1 MGNVKIRKMGRITI
15 RRQKDM
21 RKKMI
26 YAMIAAGVMTAGLTG
41 CGEKKAETETVQTE
55 ATQTET
61 AQENA
66 VIQNESAATENTGDA
81 AKGESTSGSADV
93 TLMDGNLQ
101 VAVDS
106 LGDQVAFIDYD
117 SNGTAMQ
124 VMLYKG
130 EDGMVRGALNT
141 CQVCAGSPYAYFE
154 QEGSDVVCQNCGNH
168 FSVDAIGDA
177 HGGCNPVPLELS
189 DDGKNVVIDTAVLD
203 EQAGAFT
210 NWKKGI

>member
-1 MGNVKIRKMGRITI
+1 
-15 RRQKDM
+15 M

-26 YAMIAAGVMTAGLTG
+26 YAMIAAGVMTASLTG

-61 AQENA
+61 AQESA
-66 VIQNESAATENTGDA
+66 VTQNESVATENTGDV
-81 AKGESTSGSADV
+81 AKGGSASGSADV

-130 EDGMVRGALNT
+130 EDGMIHGALNT

>member
-1 MGNVKIRKMGRITI
+1 
-15 RRQKDM
+15 M

-26 YAMIAAGVMTAGLTG
+26 YAMIAAGVITASLTG

-66 VIQNESAATENTGDA
+66 VTQNESAAKE
-81 AKGESTSGSADV
+81 ESTSGSADV

-106 LGDQVAFIDYD
+106 MGDQVAFIAYD

-130 EDGMVRGALNT
+130 EDGTVRGALNT

>member
-1 MGNVKIRKMGRITI
+1 
-15 RRQKDM
+15 
-21 RKKMI
+21 MI
-26 YAMIAAGVMTAGLTG
+26 YTMMITGVLAINLTG
-41 CGEKKAETETVQTE
+41 CGSKTEKQEVTATETEITPESDNV
-55 ATQTET
+55 
-61 AQENA
+61 
-66 VIQNESAATENTGDA
+66 QNESEGAVEATLA
-81 AKGESTSGSADV
+81 
-93 TLMDGNLQ
+93 DGNLQ
-101 VAVDS
+101 VAQTS
-106 LGDQVAFIDYD
+106 LGDQVAFIAYD

-130 EDGMVRGALNT
+130 EDGTVRGALNT

>member
-1 MGNVKIRKMGRITI
+1 
-15 RRQKDM
+15 M

-26 YAMIAAGVMTAGLTG
+26 YAMIAAGVMTASLTG

-55 ATQTET
+55 AVQTEATQTET
-61 AQENA
+61 QTETTQENA
-66 VIQNESAATENTGDA
+66 VTQNESAATENTGDA

-130 EDGMVRGALNT
+130 EDGTVRGALNT

-168 FSVDAIGDA
+168 FSIDAIGDA

>member
-1 MGNVKIRKMGRITI
+1 
-15 RRQKDM
+15 M
-21 RKKMI
+21 RKSVI
-26 YAMIAAGVMTAGLTG
+26 YAVMTAGVMAVSLTG
-41 CGEKKAETETVQTE
+41 CGEKKAETEAVQTE
-55 ATQTET
+55 EVAAEAAQTET
-61 AQENA
+61 AQESDTT
-66 VIQNESAATENTGDA
+66 QEESESAENAGDA
-81 AKGESTSGSADV
+81 AKEESATGTADV
-93 TLMDGNLQ
+93 ILVDGKLQ
-101 VAVDS
+101 VPVDA

-130 EDGMVRGALNT
+130 EDQAVRGALNT

-177 HGGCNPVPLELS
+177 HGGCNPVPLEFS
-189 DDGKNVVIDTAVLD
+189 EDGKNVVIDTAVLD

>member
-1 MGNVKIRKMGRITI
+1 MK
-15 RRQKDM
+15 
-21 RKKMI
+21 KKMF
-26 YAMIAAGVMTAGLTG
+26 YAMMAAGVMAVSLTG
-41 CGEKKAETETVQTE
+41 CGEKKAETEAVQTE
-55 ATQTET
+55 AAQTET
-61 AQENA
+61 TSDVSQEESKSAENVEDTASEENVEGTENA
-66 VIQNESAATENTGDA
+66 ANGDNAEDNTE
-81 AKGESTSGSADV
+81 V
-93 TLMDGNLQ
+93 TLADGNLQ

-106 LGDQVAFIDYD
+106 LGDQVAFINYD
-117 SNGTAMQ
+117 SKGTAMQ
-124 VMLYKG
+124 VILYKG
-130 EDGMVRGALNT
+130 EDGTVRGALNT

-189 DDGKNVVIDTAVLD
+189 EDGKNVVIDTAVLD

>member
-1 MGNVKIRKMGRITI
+1 MGRITI

-41 CGEKKAETETVQTE
+41 CGQKKAETETVQTK

-66 VIQNESAATENTGDA
+66 VTQNESAATENTGDA
-81 AKGESTSGSADV
+81 AKGGSASGSADV

-130 EDGMVRGALNT
+130 EDGTIHGALNT

-177 HGGCNPVPLELS
+177 HGGCNPVPLEFS
-189 DDGKNVVIDTAVLD
+189 EDGKNVVIDTTVLD

>member
-1 MGNVKIRKMGRITI
+1 MK
-15 RRQKDM
+15 
-21 RKKMI
+21 KKMI
-26 YAMIAAGVMTAGLTG
+26 YAVLAAGVMAVSLTG
-41 CGEKKAETETVQTE
+41 CGEKKAETEAVQTE
-55 ATQTET
+55 TDKTEELQTET
-61 AQENA
+61 EQESVATQNA
-66 VIQNESAATENTGDA
+66 GESTENTEDTAKEESASGLA
-81 AKGESTSGSADV
+81 EVTQAKGESGSAEAILV
-93 TLMDGNLQ
+93 DGNLQ

-130 EDGMVRGALNT
+130 EDGTVRGALNT

-154 QEGSDVVCQNCGNH
+154 QDGSDVVCQNCGNH

-189 DDGKNVVIDTAVLD
+189 EDGKNVVIDTAVLD